1 MQSVKLVPE
10 VIVFR
15 VPGGQGTGLML
26 PSGQ

>member
-1 MQSVKLVPE
+1 MQSVKLVPDE
-10 VIVFR
+10 IVFS